1 MMTTSIPVPTKERFE
16 EIWQALQAVEQLQ
29 ADRLKWGLNHVDLY
43 VENIDGDWL
52 ERWGEEDSLDSLEPF
67 DLEQL
72 REKLPQLTDS

>member
-1 MMTTSIPVPTKERFE
+1 MMTSSIPVPTKERFE

-29 ADRLKWGLNHVDLY
+29 ADRLKWGLDHVDLY

-52 ERWGEEDSLDSLEPF
+52 ERWGEEDSLEPF